1 MTTPFPRGAVEH
13 RAELAFGSSLE
24 TDPATWTWT
33 DVTASVLAQQIT
45 ITHGEM
51 NEGST
56 AAPGGMSLELDNPE
70 GDFTPRYAMS
80 PHYPNVVLGVP
91 FRYSLR
97 VPEAHLALD
106 GTPTGHATTPDSA
119 AISITGDLDVR
130 AELDMDWYAAPP
142 QALIGKWG
150 PTAGTK
156 SWVLRMSSRFLGL
169 FWSPDGTTTS
179 LFAQV
184 QIGQVAPR
192 TAVRATLDVSNGAGG
207 WTVRFYHAPTLDGPW
222 TQLGADVTGTGTTSI
237 FDSTT
242 PLQIAPYSPDST
254 PPRTPFK
261 GSGYR
266 FEVRNGINGAV
277 VARPDFRQL
286 ADGTTAFT
294 DGAGATWTL
303 GGSATITN
311 WVTRFSGTVDS
322 WEPVWPLGDTTGAQP
337 PEARV
342 RITASGVLRRLRQNQ
357 KSLQS
362 TLRRRI
368 PAYSPLAYWPMED
381 GSEAREVSSALPGG
395 SPLSTT
401 GFTFAQDDT
410 LGGSSPLP
418 GIEAGGTLYG
428 VPPRQFVDPASG
440 IPEGSGWYLEFLYRV
455 NGAPA
460 TDQELFS
467 WRTSGTI
474 NIWQLLARNGVWTV
488 RGLGNSGAIVAQTI
502 TVGPDLFEGW
512 NRVRF
517 QVRAPAVDQLEWT
530 ITWTNVG
537 GAAGAFSGTAAELPG
552 AITAIDTRFGTWTDL
567 RLGHLSIFPT
577 GQAAGSSIPYDL
589 ADHGFNNETAA
600 ARITRLCEEEGLDVR
615 VLGLPA
621 ESARMGPQRPGELIA
636 LLEEAAA
643 ADGGIFGERR
653 DGYGLQY
660 RTRASLYNQRPRWQL
675 NAKAEQIANPFQ
687 PVLDDQRV
695 RNDSEVSRTGAG
707 SARVTDPAA
716 ITTSGRYDEQ
726 ITLNLYEGVQL
737 SQTAA
742 WRVHLGTWPEM
753 RYPAVTTELALA
765 PDRITSWT
773 GLVQGDRIT
782 VDGLPRQHSPDQVNL
797 LVRGFKDV
805 ITPTRW
811 VTTAVCAPAGPW
823 TVAGLPG
830 TGETPGL
837 ADPTRA
843 DTAGSSLG
851 TAVTEAD
858 TSLVLVTTA
867 GPAWITTTQHPAEF
881 PVDLNV
887 GGERVRVTGIRPLI
901 EDTFSRTVSNGWGTS
916 NSGQQWSILQGPA
929 ADFDVTGGVGRQ
941 SHPTAGAFH
950 AVTAPVLSPDVDL
963 AVNFAVN
970 AVPAGDFAYA
980 LLMAR
985 VASTATL
992 YMARVRITAASGAMQ
1007 LTLRKRIGNV
1017 ETELAANLPGYSYVA
1032 NASYR
1037 IRFSVQ
1043 GSTLRARM
1051 WPASDIEPTAWQ
1063 VSATDADLTTPDV
1076 VGIRTLTGSGITN
1089 LPLIFSFDNLISTP
1103 QVATVVRSVNGV
1115 IKNHPAGTDVRLW
1128 QPMIT
1133 AL

>member
-1 MTTPFPRGAVEH
+1 MPFPLGTVEH

-33 DVTASVLAQQIT
+33 DVTSSVLSQQIT

-70 GDFTPRYAMS
+70 GDFTPRFAMS

-97 VPEAHLALD
+97 VAESHLALD
-106 GTPTGHATTPDSA
+106 GTPTGHATTPDST
-119 AISITGDLDVR
+119 AISITGDLDIR

-156 SWVLRMSSRFLGL
+156 SWVLRMSSRFIGL
-169 FWSPDGTTTS
+169 FWSPDGTSTS

-266 FEVRNGINGAV
+266 FEVRNGINGPV
-277 VARPDFRQL
+277 VASPDFRQL
-286 ADGTTAFT
+286 ADGTTSFT
-294 DGAGATWTL
+294 DGAGAAWTL
-303 GGSATITN
+303 AGSAAITN
-311 WVTRFSGTVDS
+311 WVTRFSGTIDS

-342 RITASGVLRRLRQNQ
+342 RITSSGVLRRLRQNS

-381 GSEAREVSSALPGG
+381 GSEAREASSALPGG

-440 IPEGSGWYLEFLYRV
+440 IPENGGWYLEFLYRV

-474 NIWQLLARNGVWTV
+474 SIWQLLARNGVWTV

-517 QVRAPAVDQLEWT
+517 QVRVPVVDQLEWT

-552 AITAIDTRFGTWTDL
+552 AITAIDTHFGTWTDL

-600 ARITRLCEEEGLDVR
+600 ARITRLCGEEGLDVR
-615 VLGLPA
+615 ILGLPA

-660 RTRASLYNQRPRWQL
+660 RTRASLYNQQPRWQL
-675 NAKAEQIANPFQ
+675 NATTEQIANPFQ

-716 ITTSGRYDEQ
+716 ITASGRYDEQ
-726 ITLNLYEGVQL
+726 VTLNLNQDVQL

-753 RYPAVTTELALA
+753 RYPAVTTELALT

-782 VDGLPRQHSPDQVNL
+782 IDGLPRQHSPDQVNL
-797 LVRGFKDV
+797 LARGFKDV

-823 TVAGLPG
+823 TVARLPG
-830 TGETPGL
+830 TGETPGP
-837 ADPTRA
+837 ADPNRA
-843 DTAGSSLG
+843 DTAGTVLG
-851 TAVTEAD
+851 TDVTETG
-858 TSLVLVTTA
+858 TSLILVTSA
-867 GPAWITTTQHPAEF
+867 GPAWITTAQPTEF

-887 GGERVRVTGIRPLI
+887 GGERVRVTGIRGVV
-901 EDTFSRTVSNGWGTS
+901 EDTFARSVSSGWGTAD
-916 NSGQQWSILQGPA
+916 SGQPWTVLQGSA
-929 ADFDVTGGVGRQ
+929 ADFSVSSGVGRQ
-941 SHPTAGAFH
+941 VHPVAGTFH
-950 AVTAPVLSPDVDL
+950 AVTASCPVADVDL
-963 AVNFAVN
+963 TTTFTVSALPNT
-970 AVPAGDFAYA
+970 DFVYA
-980 LLMAR
+980 FLMAR
-985 VASTATL
+985 TVSTATF
-992 YMARVRITAASGAMQ
+992 YMARTRISSAGAMQ
-1007 LTLRKRIGNV
+1007 LTLRKRVSNT
-1017 ETELAANLPGYSYVA
+1017 ETELALFNTSFTYVA
-1032 NASYR
+1032 NAQYR
-1037 IRFSVQ
+1037 MRFAVQ
-1043 GSTLRARM
+1043 GTNLMARM
-1051 WPASDIEPTAWQ
+1051 WPVSSLEPGTWQ
-1063 VSATDADLTTPDV
+1063 VAATDPAITVPDDA
-1076 VGIRTLTGSGITN
+1076 GIRTLTGGTVTN
-1089 LPLIFSFDNLISTP
+1089 LPITFSFDNINSLP
-1103 QVATVVRSVNGV
+1103 QQATVTRAVNGIAKAHAV
-1115 IKNHPAGTDVRLW
+1115 GTTVALH
-1128 QPMIT
+1128 QPT
-1133 AL
+1133 TVAL